1 MRLKTFMTFDEN
13 RQVAKKILNK
23 SFRSRFVSHHFLTMA
38 LLLHFK
44 FLTTICSKKPQN
56 IIYSLS
62 NFFDTEGEK
71 GKFWGIPSCPRHW
84 FGREKTNENIK
95 RCNWTAK
102 LLKLLAVTN
111 QVKRCPGCYI
121 CQLHIWKKPVT
132 LFELNYFY
140 CYAGK
145 IQFLFVKFWF
155 ISMDLFDRRRTGS
168 SWARWLRTSTTSST
182 SSTVFL
188 SRRTP
193 RPSATRKSRP
203 RWAG

>member
-71 GKFWGIPSCPRHW
+71 GKFWGILFFLRLLLILDFAL
-84 FGREKTNENIK
+84 FGFAFVER
-95 RCNWTAK
+95 
-102 LLKLLAVTN
+102 V
-111 QVKRCPGCYI
+111 
-121 CQLHIWKKPVT
+121 CQK
-132 LFELNYFY
+132 
-140 CYAGK
+140 A
-145 IQFLFVKFWF
+145 
-155 ISMDLFDRRRTGS
+155 
-168 SWARWLRTSTTSST
+168 
-182 SSTVFL
+182 
-188 SRRTP
+188 
-193 RPSATRKSRP
+193 
-203 RWAG
+203 